1 VRETPDSIFNPKEV
15 CVKLLTRLVDDL
27 TTLIGRP
34 VTMLVVTAVSVGFF
48 IASLVSEDQ
57 QVLMINLLT
66 VLTFLLLFPLQHSQN
81 RDSLAMQA
89 KLDELLHAIPGAR
102 NSLTRLEDRSE
113 KDIEGMRR
121 G

>member
-1 VRETPDSIFNPKEV
+1 MNV
-15 CVKLLTRLVDDL
+15 LTRLVDHL
-27 TTLIGRP
+27 VTLIGKP

-89 KLDELLHAIPGAR
+89 KLDELLHALPGAR
-102 NSLTRLEDRSE
+102 DLLTRLEERSE
-113 KDIEGMRR
+113 GDIEDLRR
-121 G
+121 P

>member
-1 VRETPDSIFNPKEV
+1 MTV
-15 CVKLLTRLVDDL
+15 LTRLVDQL
-27 TTLIGRP
+27 VTIIGKP

-81 RDSLAMQA
+81 RDSVAMQA
-89 KLDELLHAIPGAR
+89 KLDELLQAIPGAR
-102 NSLTRLEDRSE
+102 DSLTRVEERSE
-113 KDIEGMRR
+113 RDIEKVRR